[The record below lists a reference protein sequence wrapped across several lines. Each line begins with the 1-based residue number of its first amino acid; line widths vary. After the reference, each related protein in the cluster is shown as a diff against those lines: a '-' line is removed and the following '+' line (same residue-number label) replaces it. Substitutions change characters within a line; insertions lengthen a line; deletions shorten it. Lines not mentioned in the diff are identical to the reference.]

1 MEAVASDRNG
11 PLPDANFRAVEV
23 AWLQEHSAELA
34 ERYPGEWLAV
44 DGPQLVA
51 HASDLATLLQQ
62 AAATGHPNP
71 FITAAPAAD
80 APRYFA
86 S

>member
-1 MEAVASDRNG
+1 MEALAFDTSA
-11 PLPDANFRAVEV
+11 PFPDAHFRAAEL

-34 ERYPGEWLAV
+34 ERYPGQWLAV

-51 HASDLATLLQQ
+51 HAGDLAILLQQ
-62 AAATGHPNP
+62 AAAAGHPHP
-71 FITAAPAAD
+71 FITAVPTTD

-86 S
+86 G

>member
-1 MEAVASDRNG
+1 VEAVAFDRNG
-11 PLPDANFRAVEV
+11 PPPAANFRAVEV
-23 AWLQEHSAELA
+23 AWLQDHSAELA
-34 ERYPGEWLAV
+34 ERYPGEWLAI

-51 HASDLATLLQQ
+51 HAEDLTTLLQQ
-62 AAATGHPNP
+62 AAASGHPNP

-86 S
+86 G